1 MNKHFYF
8 DIIFSLLKMF
18 VEITEDTVGI
28 LLNVLTTV
36 CDGILTVAVGV
47 V

>member
-8 DIIFSLLKMF
+8 DVMFSLF
-18 VEITEDTVGI
+18 RTFIEITEGTVGI

-36 CDGILTVAVGV
+36 CDGTLTVAVGV

>member
-1 MNKHFYF
+1 MNKHIYF
-8 DIIFSLLKMF
+8 DVMFSLFKTF
-18 VEITEDTVGI
+18 VKITEDTVGI